1 MNKFNSIVILLCFG
15 IATACYSQTV
25 TVKKQSEKVK
35 NESAEGAGAELDGK
49 QSDVSSLWAK
59 FLKDLGKVKLF
70 SSDPMVITEPV
81 FNGTIYK
88 GTLYAYSFENGN
100 KTRVWIGYLSKEWE
114 EKDQDFI
121 SKQTERL
128 VYQFGVQF
136 YRAQVQKQIDETTQ
150 ATQAVE
156 KQKQRLMNQNKEFTL
171 QLANN
176 EQEKIQL
183 EKSIQANQLEHEALK
198 IKIEKNKKAQD
209 SLTNAT
215 MQIKKVMETHKE
227 RLRKIN

>member
-1 MNKFNSIVILLCFG
+1 MNKFSFVLFFLSVISIAG
-15 IATACYSQTV
+15 ISQTV

-35 NESAEGAGAELDGK
+35 NESADGAGAELDGK
-49 QSDVSSLWAK
+49 QSDVNTQWSK

-70 SSDPMVITEPV
+70 SSDPIVINEPV

-88 GTLYAYSFENGN
+88 GILYAYTFENGN
-100 KTRVWIGYLSKEWE
+100 KTRVWIGYLSKEWD
-114 EKDQDFI
+114 EKELDFI

-150 ATQAVE
+150 AIQAVE
-156 KQKQRLMNQNKEFTL
+156 KQKQRFVNQNKDLTL

-176 EQEKIQL
+176 EQEKVQL
-183 EKSIQANQLEHEALK
+183 EKSLEANQLENEALK

-209 SLTNAT
+209 SLVNASS
-215 MQIKKVMETHKE
+215 QIKKVMETHKE

>member
-1 MNKFNSIVILLCFG
+1 MNKFSSSLLFLSL
-15 IATACYSQTV
+15 ISFACLSQTV

-35 NESAEGAGAELDGK
+35 NESADGAGAELDGK
-49 QSDVSSLWAK
+49 TSEVSTQWSK

-70 SSDPMVITEPV
+70 SSDPLVITEPV

-88 GTLYAYSFENGN
+88 GTLYAYTFDNGG
-100 KTRVWIGYLSKEWE
+100 KARVWLGYLAKEWE
-114 EKDQDFI
+114 EKELDFI
-121 SKQTERL
+121 AKQTERL

-136 YRAQVQKQIDETTQ
+136 YRSQVQNQIDETTQ

-156 KQKQRLMNQNKEFTL
+156 KQKQRLINQNKELTL

-209 SLTNAT
+209 SLINTSL
-215 MQIKKVMETHKE
+215 QIKKVMETHKE